1 MPDAANYHPD
11 MQVET
16 RLALSVSTLAFV
28 IMACV
33 ILLLWTAQRSA
44 YNHQSS
50 SHAYEELGAYLQLTG
65 EVFRTFKK
73 VRSDL
78 IRKDGALTFDIEN
91 AKTRLDATIAKIWN
105 LQLEEF
111 EMGFQSG
118 DNSLETSRLESI
130 RKHLNAV
137 FMDIKRALE
146 LIESG
151 EAEQAHELLNKSLLV
166 RIDAKVGSLVEI
178 AVTDERGELSDALA
192 EIEWINRFVL
202 WASVAAGIIGLVL
215 TSLVIYTLA
224 SGLGTGLR
232 HLEVGAETFAVGD
245 LRHRIP
251 VEGGN
256 EFAKLALG
264 FNTMARQ
271 LLDQREAIEQARNSL
286 ERRVEERTE
295 ELHAA
300 NTELRRH
307 DQSRRQFFADI
318 GHELRS
324 PITAVRGE
332 AEVALRARDGAEE
345 IYKAALSRIVNITDQ
360 LTRFVNDIFLIA
372 REQAGV
378 ADMRRSVIDLRMPIR
393 DAADQMRTVLAE
405 QDANL
410 MTILPEKA
418 ALIEGDD
425 QRLCQLVQ
433 VLVTNAVQH
442 SQPGVTIRITLRH
455 DAFEW
460 TFRVEDDGPGI
471 SKKHAAHAFER
482 FYRGDGVP
490 DKSHMR
496 NTGLGLPIARSI
508 ANSHGGR
515 IWIDTAY
522 TNGTAVCVAIPDICE
537 QLDAEADEIEDQRA
551 ELVI

>member
-1 MPDAANYHPD
+1 
-11 MQVET
+11 MQVRT

-33 ILLLWTAQRSA
+33 ALLLWTAQRSA

-65 EVFRTFKK
+65 EVFRTFNQ

-78 IRKDGALTFDIEN
+78 IRKDGALTFDIQS
-91 AKTRLDATIAKIWN
+91 AKTTLDAIISEIWN

-111 EMGFQSG
+111 QKGFQIG

-130 RKHLNAV
+130 RKHLSAV
-137 FMDIKRALE
+137 FADIQRALE

-151 EAEQAHELLNKSLLV
+151 DTGKAHELLNKSLQV
-166 RIDAKVGSLVEI
+166 RIDAQVGRLVEI
-178 AVTDERGELSDALA
+178 AVADERGELSDALA
-192 EIEWINRFVL
+192 EIESINAFVL
-202 WASVAAGIIGLVL
+202 WSSIGAGIIGLML

-224 SGLGTGLR
+224 LGLGVGFR
-232 HLEVGAETFAVGD
+232 HLETGAETFAVGD
-245 LRHRIP
+245 LNHRIP

-256 EFAKLALG
+256 EFAKLAHG

-271 LLDQREAIEQARNSL
+271 LLDQRQALEQARNSL

-300 NTELRRH
+300 NTELRRY
-307 DQSRRQFFADI
+307 DKSRRQFFADI

-332 AEVALRARDGAEE
+332 AEVALRARHGAQEV
-345 IYKAALSRIVNITDQ
+345 YKAALIRIVSITDQ

-378 ADMRRSVIDLRMPIR
+378 ADMRRSIIDLRMPIR
-393 DAADQMRTVLAE
+393 DAADQMRTVLAK
-405 QDANL
+405 QNANL
-410 MTILPEKA
+410 ITSLPRET
-418 ALIEGDD
+418 ALVEGDD
-425 QRLCQLVQ
+425 QRLCQLVK

-442 SQPGVTIRITLRH
+442 SHPGVTIRISLQCN
-455 DAFEW
+455 AFEW
-460 TFRVEDDGPGI
+460 CFRVEDNGPGI
-471 SKKHAAHAFER
+471 PEKHAVHAFER
-482 FYRGDGVP
+482 FYRGDGVA

-522 TNGTAVCVAIPDICE
+522 QSGTAVCVALPDISD
-537 QLDAEADEIEDQRA
+537 QLDDEPEAVEDQRA
-551 ELVI
+551 ELAL

>member
-1 MPDAANYHPD
+1 
-11 MQVET
+11 MQVRT

-33 ILLLWTAQRSA
+33 VLLLWTAQRSA

-65 EVFRTFKK
+65 EVFRTFNQ

-78 IRKDGALTFDIEN
+78 IRKDGALTFDIES
-91 AKTRLDATIAKIWN
+91 AKTRLDALISEIWN

-111 EMGFQSG
+111 QKGFQLG

-130 RKHLNAV
+130 RKHLSAV
-137 FMDIKRALE
+137 FQDIEQALQ

-151 EAEQAHELLNKSLLV
+151 EVEEAHALLNKSLQV
-166 RIDAKVGSLVEI
+166 RIDAQVDRLVKI
-178 AVTDERGELSDALA
+178 AVADERGELSDALS
-192 EIEWINRFVL
+192 EIEWINHFVL
-202 WASVAAGIIGLVL
+202 WASVSAGIIGLTL
-215 TSLVIYTLA
+215 TALVIYTLA
-224 SGLGTGLR
+224 SGLGAGLR

-251 VEGGN
+251 VDGGN
-256 EFAKLALG
+256 EFAKLAHG

-332 AEVALRARDGAEE
+332 AEVALRARADARDVYRG
-345 IYKAALSRIVNITDQ
+345 ALSRIVNISDQ

-378 ADMRRSVIDLRMPIR
+378 ADMRRSIIDLKLPIC

-410 MTILPEKA
+410 ITSLPDEE

-442 SQPGVTIRITLRH
+442 SHPGVTIRISVQRN
-455 DAFEW
+455 ASEW
-460 TFRVEDDGPGI
+460 SFRVEDDGPGI
-471 SKKHAAHAFER
+471 PAEHAVHAFER
-482 FYRGDGVP
+482 FYRGDGIS
-490 DKSHMR
+490 DKGHMR

-508 ANSHGGR
+508 ANAHGGR

-522 TNGTAVCVAIPDICE
+522 RNGTAICVALPDIGE
-537 QLDAEADEIEDQRA
+537 QLDAESEAIEDQRA
-551 ELVI
+551 ELVA

>member
-1 MPDAANYHPD
+1 
-11 MQVET
+11 MQVRT

-65 EVFRTFKK
+65 QVFRTFNQ

-78 IRKDGALTFDIEN
+78 IRKDGALTFDIES
-91 AKTRLDATIAKIWN
+91 AKTRLDAIISEIWN

-111 EMGFQSG
+111 EKGFQSG

-130 RKHLNAV
+130 RKHLKVV
-137 FMDIKRALE
+137 FLDIQRALE

-151 EAEQAHELLNKSLLV
+151 EPEKAHELLGKSLEV
-166 RIDAKVGSLVEI
+166 RIDAQVGRLVEI
-178 AVTDERGELSDALA
+178 AVADERGELSDALA
-192 EIEWINRFVL
+192 EIEWINAFVL
-202 WASVAAGIIGLVL
+202 WASVSAGIIGLVL

-224 SGLGTGLR
+224 SGLGAGLR
-232 HLEVGAETFAVGD
+232 HLEAGAETFAVGN

-251 VEGGN
+251 LEGGN
-256 EFAKLALG
+256 EFAKLAHG
-264 FNTMARQ
+264 FNTMASQ

-307 DQSRRQFFADI
+307 DESRRQFFADI

-332 AEVALRARDGAEE
+332 AEVALRAREDAQDV
-345 IYKAALSRIVNITDQ
+345 YKAALVRIVSITDQ

-378 ADMRRSVIDLRMPIR
+378 ADMRRSIIDLRMPIR
-393 DAADQMRTVLAE
+393 DAADQMRTLLAE

-410 MTILPEKA
+410 ITSLPKKA
-418 ALIEGDD
+418 ALVEGDD

-442 SQPGVTIRITLRH
+442 SHSGVTIRITLRH
-455 DAFEW
+455 KDFQW

-471 SKKHAAHAFER
+471 PEKHAVHAFER
-482 FYRGDGVP
+482 FYRGDGVA
-490 DKSHMR
+490 DKSYMR

-522 TNGTAVCVAIPDICE
+522 RNGTAVCVALPDICE
-537 QLDAEADEIEDQRA
+537 QLDGEPEVIEDQRA
-551 ELVI
+551 ELIL